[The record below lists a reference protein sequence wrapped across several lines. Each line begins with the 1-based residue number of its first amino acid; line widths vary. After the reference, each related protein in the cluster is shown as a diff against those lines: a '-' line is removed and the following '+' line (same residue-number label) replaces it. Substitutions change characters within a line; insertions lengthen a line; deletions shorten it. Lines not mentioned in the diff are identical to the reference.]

1 MSTRLKDKNWAPG
14 SDNDTAPTW
23 EHVAVA
29 ILLDI
34 RDRLDVLRCPSFV
47 DIPVKL
53 ERIGRELVALRR
65 ECRQRVRQKRG
76 KRP

>member
-1 MSTRLKDKNWAPG
+1 MSTRLKDKNWTPGDEKGNAP
-14 SDNDTAPTW
+14 DW
-23 EHVAVA
+23 ERVAVA

-47 DIPVKL
+47 DIPFKL
-53 ERIGRELVALRR
+53 DRIGRELIALRR